1 MHKYKSLNIKLIN
14 TLFCSSI
21 RLKKVGASYK
31 CIPCHCKKMEQD
43 RIKNDSN
50 SESDSESELT
60 VLKTLNEKTKDLWT
74 ASIDI
79 SKEKIITLENSS
91 NKDIS
96 IRKET
101 KLSKSDISI
110 RKKPKLKKSDYYYK
124 CAFCV
129 EELKDAKT
137 LKIHI
142 ESKHSEDLFKFPCDD
157 CEFNAEGP
165 RFLKKHQHEKK
176 HGPYKKEKT
185 IETENV
191 KNHAKINENQVKP
204 FDEHFQ
210 FNNQN
215 DKNVLCNKKPKI
227 FEDSDKEE
235 YNENQV
241 KPFDKHLQYNNQND
255 KKQKDNI
262 EIIRDASEFPTIEL
276 VKNLKDDLHFFT
288 YKCKPCDKPFQEM
301 CYATDHFNDRHV
313 CSYCHKIFHK
323 TTVLQDHVKKDH
335 QNSNLDVSNSQAGSS
350 NVINEKNILDKK
362 NTQVFQNIKD
372 KNYRGLLN
380 RTKSNIPK
388 EKEIEVITL
397 EGDYEP
403 EDYDES
409 IIDRVKLRKRKKH
422 CYYK

>member
-1 MHKYKSLNIKLIN
+1 MKNKNKSLNIKLIN
-14 TLFCSSI
+14 TRFCSSI
-21 RLKKVGASYK
+21 MLKKVGDSYK

-43 RIKNDSN
+43 PIKNDSN

-157 CEFNAEGP
+157 CDFNAEGP

-191 KNHAKINENQVKP
+191 KNHVKI
-204 FDEHFQ
+204 
-210 FNNQN
+210 
-215 DKNVLCNKKPKI
+215 
-227 FEDSDKEE
+227 
-235 YNENQV
+235 NENQV

-422 CYYK
+422 CYYI